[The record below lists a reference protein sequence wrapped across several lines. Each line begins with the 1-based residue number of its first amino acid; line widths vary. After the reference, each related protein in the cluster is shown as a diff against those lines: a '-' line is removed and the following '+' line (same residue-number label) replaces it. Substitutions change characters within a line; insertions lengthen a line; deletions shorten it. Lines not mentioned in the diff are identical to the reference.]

1 MISVLTNLSTVEIS
15 SETVVETHVKLL
27 GSFSSFILSAVSE
40 KYSITDLICELCFP
54 LTE

>member
-1 MISVLTNLSTVEIS
+1 MISVLTNQITAEIS
-15 SETVVETHVKLL
+15 SETLVETHVKLQ

-40 KYSITDLICELCFP
+40 KYSIQDLICELYFP